1 MERTSPRKKQ
11 TTRSKTSR
19 SPSRS
24 RSTSPSRSR
33 STSPVSSMESYIQ
46 MNRDPLSKIMTS
58 FLNPVDLGKLSRTTK
73 SFRSI
78 TKSQMKKA
86 KEDKAYDF
94 AKEEVS
100 KYLDNYDKLSPNEK
114 INAEVNLREML
125 KIYDIIYS
133 DDPFMKKVIK
143 IMRIMY
149 KEVLGKEAPLK
160 EY

>member
-1 MERTSPRKKQ
+1 MERTSPRKKR
-11 TTRSKTSR
+11 TTSSR

-24 RSTSPSRSR
+24 RSTSPV
-33 STSPVSSMESYIQ
+33 PSMESYIQ

-86 KEDKAYDF
+86 KEDKAYPF
-94 AKEEVS
+94 AKKEVS

-114 INAEVNLREML
+114 INAEVNLRELL
-125 KIYDIIYS
+125 KVYDIIYS

-143 IMRIMY
+143 LMRIMY
-149 KEVLGKEAPLK
+149 KEVLGKEAPLE